1 MKKILGLTLIIVFL
15 CMGFTNAQEDF
26 MGPMDPERREQMEA
40 LRIWKM
46 TEYLD
51 LTTEQAAQFF
61 PRLREFRE
69 SIRDDQDRQRKIM
82 IEIHKLVKDQDYK
95 SSRSDV
101 KKYAKQLS
109 ELEKNIITKKE
120 AFILDI
126 GDVLAAD
133 QQMKY
138 IIFENRFRN
147 RLMKTI
153 CQPEEE
159 HKKPMKERRKP

>member
-1 MKKILGLTLIIVFL
+1 MKKVLGLTLIIVFL

-26 MGPMDPERREQMEA
+26 MGAMDPDRRERMEA

-46 TEYLD
+46 TEFLD
-51 LTTEQAAQFF
+51 LTTEQSTKFF
-61 PRLREFRE
+61 PKLKEFKE

-82 IEIHKLVKDQDYK
+82 IEIHKLVKDKDYK

-126 GDVLAAD
+126 GDVLTAD

-138 IIFENRFRN
+138 IIFENRFRH
-147 RLMKTI
+147 RLMKTLY
-153 CQPEEE
+153 QPEE

>member
-15 CMGFTNAQEDF
+15 CMGYVHAQEDF
-26 MGPMDPERREQMEA
+26 MGPMDPDRRERMEA

-46 TEYLD
+46 TEFLD

-61 PRLREFRE
+61 PRLKEFMK

-82 IEIHKLVKDQDYK
+82 IEIHKLVKDKDYK
-95 SSRSDV
+95 SSRPDV
-101 KKYAKQLS
+101 KKYANQLS

-126 GDVLAAD
+126 GDVLTAD

-147 RLMKTI
+147 RLMRTL
-153 CQPEEE
+153 CQPEG
-159 HKKPMKERRKP
+159 HKSPMKERRKP